1 MKQDS
6 HSGTDLPIICMDN
19 VENKPQV
26 FQQYSCT
33 YSLMSTTTVN
43 LTDHAKSSHAT
54 KQLKC
59 EDRKATVRLF
69 TSQTCTCLSQ
79 YRSNYLLRLWRKV
92 LYGMWLLWLHS
103 YGRAWKKITSCKQFS
118 KTCTPLFAQSSSKR
132 LLPLPSESCCFY
144 RTLFFS
150 CWEQHSIFTL

>member
-1 MKQDS
+1 MRQDC
-6 HSGTDLPIICMDN
+6 HSGTDLPTICIDN
-19 VENKPQV
+19 TEKKLQV

-33 YSLMSTTTVN
+33 YSLMPTTSVN

-59 EDRKATVRLF
+59 EDRKATLRLSA
-69 TSQTCTCLSQ
+69 SQTCAWPSRYSIKLSSEIWG
-79 YRSNYLLRLWRKV
+79 RV
-92 LYGMWLLWLHS
+92 LYGMWLQS
-103 YGRAWKKITSCKQFS
+103 YGQAWKKITSCKQVS
-118 KTCTPLFAQSSSKR
+118 KTCTPLFAQSSSER